1 MSWAAEISSGMR
13 RRDTRALARLL
24 TAIENQSGEASALL
38 RRSRQS
44 GKPALRIGI
53 TGPAGCGKSTL
64 IDRLIERFRAQ
75 KKTVGVL
82 AVDPS
87 SPITGGALLG
97 DRIRMQRHARD
108 KGVFV
113 RSMAGRGALGGLSP
127 ALPQAILAM
136 EMFGFDVLLMETVG
150 AGQGD
155 TAMRGL
161 CDVLLVLSPPEA
173 VDTVQAMKAGL
184 MEIADVFVVHKADL
198 PGADHAIKVFQEI
211 LSLSHKKTPVVA
223 VSSLKNSGYEELM
236 KALEFPSGVVVSQS
250 RSPLRTLSA
259 LRRFGPS
266 AIVAAVSKTPQRS
279 KGARSF
285 PTGFAKQQHH
295 SLTHDHVAIAV
306 HKIKDHLPLY
316 RDLLGIELE
325 GTYDFKEYGVRIAAF
340 ALPNGRLEL
349 LEPLGKKSTLAKFL
363 AKRGEGLHHLA
374 FRTHAIEKQV
384 KDLKKAGLSW
394 INEKPRRGL
403 HDTRVCFLHPRSSKG
418 ILLEFVE

>member
-13 RRDTRALARLL
+13 RHDTRALARLL
-24 TAIENQSGEASALL
+24 TAIESQSGEASALL
-38 RRSRQS
+38 HRSRQS

-250 RSPLRTLSA
+250 LSGTSGHPSSA
-259 LRRFGPS
+259 FGFWIRRQQWPRVQNPK
-266 AIVAAVSKTPQRS
+266 AP
-279 KGARSF
+279 KGCEVE
-285 PTGFAKQQHH
+285 TGCAK
-295 SLTHDHVAIAV
+295 
-306 HKIKDHLPLY
+306 
-316 RDLLGIELE
+316 
-325 GTYDFKEYGVRIAAF
+325 
-340 ALPNGRLEL
+340 
-349 LEPLGKKSTLAKFL
+349 
-363 AKRGEGLHHLA
+363 
-374 FRTHAIEKQV
+374 
-384 KDLKKAGLSW
+384 
-394 INEKPRRGL
+394 
-403 HDTRVCFLHPRSSKG
+403 
-418 ILLEFVE
+418 